1 MKRWTPGDI
10 KKLREKYK
18 LSQKKL
24 GELSGVSTNYIY
36 LLEKGVRTS
45 SKTLS
50 LLLDYIEREFKEK
63 EKRKRKAGEETWQI
77 RKGLF

>member
-1 MKRWTPGDI
+1 MKRWTPKDI
-10 KKLREKYK
+10 KSLRKKYQ

-36 LLEKGVRTS
+36 LLEKRVRTS

-50 LLLDYIEREFKEK
+50 LLLDHIEKEFKEK
-63 EKRKRKAGEETWQI
+63 EKGREGGKKWQI